1 MITMV
6 DNYDSF
12 TWNLVQQIERL
23 SGQAIEV
30 VRNDE
35 FDVERLLSS
44 PVRAIVISPGPG
56 SPSRA
61 GRIVDLVRANLKKPM
76 LGVCLGHQAIGE
88 AFGGQIVRGAV
99 PVHGK
104 PHEVRHEGKGL
115 FDRCPS
121 PFKATRYHSLVIERA
136 SMPDELEV
144 DAWTDDGAVMAVR
157 HTKLPVH
164 GIQFHPESFGTES
177 GDVVVSNF
185 LRSAG
190 VLRGEEVSR

>member
-1 MITMV
+1 MITMI

-23 SGQAIEV
+23 SGTSIEV

-56 SPSRA
+56 NPSKA
-61 GRIVDLVRANLKKPM
+61 GRIVELVRANRAKPI

-88 AFGGQIVRGAV
+88 AFGGKVVRGKM

-104 PHEVRHEGKGL
+104 PHDVSHDGGGL
-115 FDRCPS
+115 FAGCPS
-121 PFKATRYHSLVIERA
+121 PFKATRYHSLVIERE
-136 SMPDELEV
+136 SMPAELVV
-144 DAWTDDGAVMAVR
+144 DAETGDGAVMAVR
-157 HTKLPVH
+157 HRDLPVY
-164 GIQFHPESFGTES
+164 GIQFHPESYGTES
-177 GDVVVSNF
+177 GDIVVANF

-190 VLRGEEVSR
+190 VLPEGGPR